1 MQKPVSDPLENLGLH
16 ERALLL
22 ALHDERGTIHR
33 AGMYAYAVAGG
44 ILAELFLAERLRL
57 EERPGKKKPLVAVA
71 RPTQTGDPL
80 VDEVLDTIRTAR
92 RRATLERWIGRIA
105 TTAKLKHRVAGR
117 LVRKGVLREEEDRV
131 LLIFRRTIYPELDPR
146 PEEALVASLRDAIL
160 GDSAEVDPRTA
171 ILASLGWRAG
181 LLHGVV
187 DRKELK
193 ARTARLEELGRGDA
207 VAGATREAIA
217 AVQAAT
223 IAATTAAT
231 AAATTAAT

>member
-1 MQKPVSDPLENLGLH
+1 MSDPLENLGLH

-57 EERPGKKKPLVAVA
+57 EERPGKKKKPLVEVA
-71 RPTQTGDPL
+71 KATQTGDPL
-80 VDEVLDTIRTAR
+80 VDEVLDTIRTAK
-92 RRATLERWIGRIA
+92 RRATLERWVGRIA
-105 TTAKLKHRVAGR
+105 TTAKLKHRVARR

-160 GDSAEVDPRTA
+160 DDSAEVDPRTA

-187 DRKELK
+187 DRKRLK
-193 ARTARLEELGRGDA
+193 ARKARLEELGRGDA

>member
-1 MQKPVSDPLENLGLH
+1 MSDPLENLGLH

-57 EERPGKKKPLVAVA
+57 EERPGKKKKPLVEVA
-71 RPTQTGDPL
+71 KATQTGDPL
-80 VDEVLDTIRTAR
+80 VDEVLDTIRTAK
-92 RRATLERWIGRIA
+92 RRATLERWVGRIA
-105 TTAKLKHRVAGR
+105 TTAKLKHRVARR

-160 GDSAEVDPRTA
+160 DDSAEVDPRTA

-187 DRKELK
+187 DRKRLK
-193 ARTARLEELGRGDA
+193 ARKARLEELGRGDA

-231 AAATTAAT
+231 AAATTAATT

>member
-1 MQKPVSDPLENLGLH
+1 VSDPLENLGLH

-57 EERPGKKKPLVAVA
+57 EERPGKKKKPLVEVA
-71 RPTQTGDPL
+71 KATQTGDPL
-80 VDEVLDTIRTAR
+80 VDEVLDTIRTAK
-92 RRATLERWIGRIA
+92 RRATLERWVGRIA
-105 TTAKLKHRVAGR
+105 TTAKLKHRVARR

-160 GDSAEVDPRTA
+160 DDSAEVEPRTA

-181 LLHGVV
+181 LLHSVV
-187 DRKELK
+187 DRKRLK

>member
-1 MQKPVSDPLENLGLH
+1 MSDALEHLGLH

-57 EERPGKKKPLVAVA
+57 EERTGRKKPLVVVA
-71 RPTQTGDPL
+71 RATQVGDPV
-80 VDEVLDTIRTAR
+80 VDEVLETVRTAK
-92 RRATLERWIGRIA
+92 RRAPLDRWVGRVA
-105 TTAKLKHRVAGR
+105 TTAKLKHRVARR

-160 GDSAEVDPRTA
+160 GDDAEVDPRTA

-187 DRKELK
+187 DRAELK
-193 ARTARLEELGRGDA
+193 ARKPRLEELGRGERI
-207 VAGATREAIA
+207 AGATREAIA

-223 IAATTAAT
+223 TAATVAATTAAT
-231 AAATTAAT
+231 ITTT

>member
-1 MQKPVSDPLENLGLH
+1 MSDPLENLGLH

-57 EERPGKKKPLVAVA
+57 EERPGKKKKKPLVEVA
-71 RPTQTGDPL
+71 KATQTGDPL
-80 VDEVLDTIRTAR
+80 VDEVLDTIRTAK
-92 RRATLERWIGRIA
+92 RRATLERWVGRIA
-105 TTAKLKHRVAGR
+105 TTAKLKHRVARR

-160 GDSAEVDPRTA
+160 DDSAEVDPRTA

-187 DRKELK
+187 DRKRLK
-193 ARTARLEELGRGDA
+193 ARKARLEELGRGDA